1 MRIEG
6 GRTLPGAFVP
16 VRLWRM
22 RRQVTRLVNE
32 MLDESIAIS
41 KIVRAPDPI
50 KVSMRAILKGQEEV
64 FTLFNM
70 DSSEEQTLVL
80 TKAKLKVRPMTL
92 VAFCKT
98 L

>member
-1 MRIEG
+1 
-6 GRTLPGAFVP
+6 
-16 VRLWRM
+16 M

-50 KVSMRAILKGQEEV
+50 KVSMRAILKGQEEA

-80 TKAKLKVRPMTL
+80 TKAKLKVRPTTL
-92 VAFCKT
+92 VAFRKT